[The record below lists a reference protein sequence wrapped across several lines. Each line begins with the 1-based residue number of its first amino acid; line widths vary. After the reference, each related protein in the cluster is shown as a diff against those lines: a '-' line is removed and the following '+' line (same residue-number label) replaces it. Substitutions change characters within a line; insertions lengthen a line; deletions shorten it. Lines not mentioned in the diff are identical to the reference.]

1 MTEAKLRQS
10 VVDVMLGWLGANR
23 GDAKHKDILSVYN
36 SYKPLPRGHK
46 MTVNDHFC
54 VATACAAYIK
64 AGLDKITVIECSAS
78 KLVELAK
85 AKGIWVEDDKH
96 VPKPGDIVIYD
107 WQDGTNYASSDNTGV
122 PDHAGVVE
130 TVDAKA
136 GAMTILEGNRPL
148 GKVARHPLMV
158 NGRYIRGY
166 VCPDF
171 ASIATPEKT
180 ITEIARE
187 VIDGKWGNGAE
198 RKRRLTEAGYDYD
211 AVQAEVNRILSEAKP
226 VKVLPAKSFSI
237 AVARKYTAKTELV
250 LRCGPGV
257 GYAAIKTLPKGTVV
271 RCYGFYTRANSVRWL
286 YVRVN
291 NSSVVGYADERMLSK

>member
-1 MTEAKLRQS
+1 MTETKLRQS
-10 VVDVMLGWLGANR
+10 VVDIMLGWLGANR

-36 SYKPLPRGHK
+36 SYKPLPRGYK

-54 VATACAAYIK
+54 AATASAAYIK
-64 AGLDKITVIECSAS
+64 AGLDKITVIECSCS
-78 KLVELAK
+78 KMVELAK
-85 AKGIWVEDDKH
+85 KKGIWIEDDKH
-96 VPKPGDIVIYD
+96 TPKPGDMVIYD
-107 WQDGTNYASSDNTGV
+107 WQDCSNYAADDNTGV
-122 PDHAGVVE
+122 PDHVGIVE

-136 GAMTILEGNRPL
+136 GAMTIIEGNRPL

-180 ITEIARE
+180 ITEVARE
-187 VIDGKWGNGAE
+187 VIDGKWGNGDE
-198 RKRRLTEAGYDYD
+198 RKRRLTEAGYDYN
-211 AVQAEVNRILSEAKP
+211 AVQAEVNRLLSADKP

-237 AVARKYTAKTELV
+237 AVARKYTAKAEMT
-250 LRCGPGV
+250 LRCGAGN
-257 GYAAIKTLPKGTVV
+257 GYAAVKVLPKGSTV
-271 RCYGFYTRANSVRWL
+271 RCYGFYTKSNGVRWL

-291 NSSVVGYADERMLSK
+291 NSSVVGYADERLLSK